1 MDSRKL
7 SKEALLDM
15 LDVDLG
21 FIYEVVVSTCDAN
34 GIPNAAPMGIQFTAE
49 NESHKEKKILIR
61 PYKSTTTYA
70 NLTSRGEAVI
80 NVTSDPEVFYKALV
94 KHERTKTN
102 ALTNIYQ
109 LAKTVK
115 PPRIKGSDAYIEVA
129 VLKLDVP
136 TSKDVDRGY
145 ILCEIRLVEV
155 DKPTA
160 KLYCRAPHVLMEMM
174 IHATRVRELVS
185 EGPAGEANQL
195 LKLIDRYRNLIHRVA
210 PNSNYET
217 MAETIMT
224 ACSDGSKIKGTT
236 VSTARGKTR
245 EQVDKDQG

>member
-1 MDSRKL
+1 MNSRKL

-15 LDVDLG
+15 LGVDLD

-49 NESHKEKKILIR
+49 NESNKEKRILIR

-70 NLTSRGEAVI
+70 NLTSHGEAVI

-94 KHERTKTN
+94 KHEKTKTN
-102 ALTNIYQ
+102 ALTSIYQ

-115 PPRIKGSDAYIEVA
+115 PSRIKGSDAYIEVA
-129 VLKLDVP
+129 VLKSGVP
-136 TSKDVDRGY
+136 TSNDVDRGCM
-145 ILCEIRLVEV
+145 LCEIRLVEV
-155 DKPTA
+155 DKPSA

-174 IHATRVRELVS
+174 IHATRVKELVS
-185 EGPAGEANQL
+185 AGSAGEANQL
-195 LKLIDRYRNLIHRVA
+195 LELMDRYRNLIHRVA

-217 MAETIMT
+217 MAEAIIT
-224 ACSDGSKIKGTT
+224 AYSDGRKIKGAT
-236 VSTARGKTR
+236 VSKTRGKTR
-245 EQVDKDQG
+245 EQVDKDQS